1 MTSAAVRLI
10 ESLEQL
16 IIQLKSTHKLWR
28 SEEELDDSELE
39 DPTFDDIKTQMSEN
53 VVGLSRS
60 LSWFLGTISFNLVN
74 ITKDESADPQSKDE
88 TEEQKMARM
97 LLESKVLSGGLE
109 NRFISSFSQETKD
122 TLKPLF
128 EIIQEINQ
136 DNSLLEHMKQVTETP
151 EDHLLQAIM
160 SKGKDEE
167 VDLLIDL
174 LQHSLE
180 TMQPMVA
187 HARIGGPQGLRMNR
201 VAFAVTIKFGC
212 LVEDLLSC
220 KEEVLAQRDMLDD
233 SVKGPQRLR

>member
-1 MTSAAVRLI
+1 MRLI

-128 EIIQEINQ
+128 EII
-136 DNSLLEHMKQVTETP
+136 
-151 EDHLLQAIM
+151 
-160 SKGKDEE
+160 
-167 VDLLIDL
+167 
-174 LQHSLE
+174 
-180 TMQPMVA
+180 
-187 HARIGGPQGLRMNR
+187 
-201 VAFAVTIKFGC
+201 
-212 LVEDLLSC
+212 
-220 KEEVLAQRDMLDD
+220 
-233 SVKGPQRLR
+233 